1 MARGEECGRRKGRR
15 KGRGA
20 GGASREA
27 NVRHFFQGAIR
38 SEAACVAPAW
48 KGQPALRRGAP
59 IRPSVDE
66 SIRLEDGPFVG
77 AKRKADLAPSSKSR
91 SLVCQTHDDTRCPTV
106 RRRDAFPAAR
116 HLPASRAMLPSPR
129 AIGRDERARRAPRDA
144 SEGPA
149 PPSPEPRGGK
159 GGVVPPTS
167 ADALRGGGR
176 VAVGDAV
183 VVGGRER
190 HPGQARVVRVQ
201 APGGGQLVL
210 ARRPQRGGRVRRP
223 RARAGEDTAQ
233 GDRCAPHPT
242 SFRDRPATRS
252 RDLEGSPSRAASS
265 VVHRATRSLTPSHAH
280 PLYA

>member
-1 MARGEECGRRKGRR
+1 MPGSEAPGSEAAATRRAGGGGSGRDVPRRGAATARRRDRASGAERRPRGARDAPAAPPARIDEAVADARMARGEECGRRKGRR

-91 SLVCQTHDDTRCPTV
+91 SLVCQTHDDTRSPTV

-116 HLPASRAMLPSPR
+116 HLPRRARCSVASRDR
-129 AIGRDERARRAPRDA
+129 AGRARAARRATRRRDPRRRRPSRAAGRAA
-144 SEGPA
+144 SC
-149 PPSPEPRGGK
+149 PS
-159 GGVVPPTS
+159 TS
-167 ADALRGGGR
+167 ADARMR
-176 VAVGDAV
+176 
-183 VVGGRER
+183 R
-190 HPGQARVVRVQ
+190 
-201 APGGGQLVL
+201 
-210 ARRPQRGGRVRRP
+210 ARRRR
-223 RARAGEDTAQ
+223 
-233 GDRCAPHPT
+233 
-242 SFRDRPATRS
+242 
-252 RDLEGSPSRAASS
+252 
-265 VVHRATRSLTPSHAH
+265 
-280 PLYA
+280 